1 MAVDI
6 EVIWVKWEREYF
18 FAGDWTTQ
26 IKLNPKENFSLSSF
40 PDAPLGAGPDAPLG
54 AGPDAP
60 LLRIPDAPLGAD
72 PLARPAMT
80 TVVLMASTSSKR
92 VSHRPIN

>member
-1 MAVDI
+1 MARDI
-6 EVIWVKWEREYF
+6 EVIWVKWEQEYF
-18 FAGDWTTQ
+18 FRRHWTTQ

-72 PLARPAMT
+72 PLARPRMT
-80 TVVLMASTSSKR
+80 IVVSMAFTSRKG
-92 VSHRPIN
+92 VSHRPTN